1 MFTFLKI
8 WQFLN
13 SKILYINIGGQ
24 YFIYGVGI
32 MNPKLVKFTVELQ
45 TGDVEVKTEK
55 QVEFK
60 DTTKFFNFLKTA
72 KVTVPVRK

>member
-1 MFTFLKI
+1 MV
-8 WQFLN
+8 
-13 SKILYINIGGQ
+13 SY
-24 YFIYGVGI
+24 YFYGVGI
-32 MNPKLVKFTVELQ
+32 MNPRLVKFAVELQ

-60 DTTKFFNFLKTA
+60 DNSTKFFNFLKAA